1 MPVSLTPLNSEGWHR
16 HLKNTWQQELQLS
29 LFCLWNCARSSFEG
43 VLKMKTSGSWHTYNS
58 FAKDKLH
65 AAGIFN

>member
-1 MPVSLTPLNSEGWHR
+1 M
-16 HLKNTWQQELQLS
+16 ELCQKQ
-29 LFCLWNCARSSFEG
+29 FEG

-65 AAGIFN
+65 TLLEFSTEGHAPGKTQSGGALVHKKAHAEELLAL